1 MKLLCG
7 PLILLLLTACN
18 QLSEEEAPVEMRDE
32 ELIPVVAETISVAEE
47 RSPYQQSYDTCT
59 SDRTRL
65 YSMLGTY
72 NPERAARLYVRIT
85 KKEGDEEAYRGC
97 LDALRD
103 AEPESP

>member
-1 MKLLCG
+1 MKRLRG
-7 PLILLLLTACN
+7 PLVFLLLTACN
-18 QLSEEEAPVEMRDE
+18 QLSEEEVPAEMGDE
-32 ELIPVVAETISVAEE
+32 ELIPVAAETISVAEE

-85 KKEGDEEAYRGC
+85 NNEGDEEAYRGC
-97 LDALRD
+97 LEALRD
-103 AEPESP
+103 AEPDSS